1 MGNNLQKENLG
12 NYCHSFAN
20 SFNLTQLIILIY
32 FILYHRKY
40 YSYADSD
47 LDSSDKR
54 SMVFHNLYKEGECY
68 GKLDNVSINLVS
80 LYNYVQITTS
90 L

>member
-1 MGNNLQKENLG
+1 M
-12 NYCHSFAN
+12 
-20 SFNLTQLIILIY
+20 Y

-54 SMVFHNLYKEGECY
+54 SMVFHNLYKEGGCY
-68 GKLDNVSINLVS
+68 GKLDSASIHFVS
-80 LYNYVQITTS
+80 LYDYVQITPS
-90 L
+90 LWLSVYLSVKWEYLYPVHMILIRMK